1 MEHTKLFNATRSKHY
16 YLIVDTETTKRGTVC
31 DFGAVIVTKQG
42 QIVEQFGAM
51 VLGHFGTLPLFSDP
65 KADPDSFWS
74 EQSAQRRTKG
84 YDQMLIDGRRSQ
96 SSVALINEW
105 LAGVLGRYNPVL
117 TAYNLSFDMGS
128 TAKTGIK
135 LGMFGSRFCLM
146 KAAKRTIGVSAEYQ
160 DFCRERGLMTEGGKK
175 AIKNPKPQMTA
186 DAMAKF
192 ILDTNYEG
200 SLADEPHTAL
210 EDARDYESAILTKI
224 LESVTRKQLLELGR

>member
-1 MEHTKLFNATRSKHY
+1 MEHTKLFNAINRHY
-16 YLIVDTETTKRGTVC
+16 YLIVDTETTKRGTVA

-42 QIVEQFGAM
+42 EIVEQFGAM

-65 KADPDSFWS
+65 RANPDQFWS
-74 EQSAQRRTKG
+74 EQSAQRRMKG
-84 YDQMLIDGRRSQ
+84 YDEMLIDGRRSQ
-96 SSVALINEW
+96 CSVALINEW

-117 TAYNLSFDMGS
+117 TAYNLVFDMGS
-128 TAKTGIK
+128 TGKTGIK

-146 KAAKRTIGVSAEYQ
+146 KAAKKTIGVLADYQ
-160 DFCRERGLMTEGGKK
+160 DFCKDRGLMTEGGKK

-210 EDARDYESAILTKI
+210 EDARDYEAAILTKI
-224 LESVTRKQLLELGR
+224 LESVTRKQIMELGR